1 MSFIVRLVLGAL
13 AFLAVANLVP
23 GISVATFWT
32 ALILAILWGI
42 IGITI
47 KPIVLILTLPIN
59 ILTLGLFTFILN
71 GFFLWLLGGIVKGF
85 EVQGFW
91 VAVLG
96 AVVLSIINMLINW
109 GLERLNN

>member
-1 MSFIVRLVLGAL
+1 MSFVVRLILSAL

-23 GISVATFWT
+23 GIAVASFWT
-32 ALILAILWGI
+32 ALVLAILWGI
-42 IGITI
+42 IGVTV

-59 ILTLGLFTFILN
+59 ILTLGIFTFILN

-96 AVVLSIINMLINW
+96 ALVLSILNMLIHW
-109 GLERLNN
+109 TLERLNN

>member
-1 MSFIVRLVLGAL
+1 MSFIVRLILSAL

-23 GISVATFWT
+23 GITVASFWT
-32 ALILAILWGI
+32 ALVLAVLWGI
-42 IGITI
+42 IGVTV

-59 ILTLGLFTFILN
+59 ILTLGIFTFILN

-85 EVQGFW
+85 EVHGFW

-96 AVVLSIINMLINW
+96 ALVLSILNMLIHW
-109 GLERLNN
+109 ALERLNN

>member
-1 MSFIVRLVLGAL
+1 MSFVARLLLSAL

-23 GISVATFWT
+23 GIAVASFWT
-32 ALILAILWGI
+32 ALILAVLWGI
-42 IGITI
+42 IGVTV

-59 ILTLGLFTFILN
+59 ILTLGIFTFILN

-96 AVVLSIINMLINW
+96 ALVLSILNMLINW
-109 GLERLNN
+109 ALERING

>member
-1 MSFIVRLVLGAL
+1 MSFVARLLLSAL

-23 GISVATFWT
+23 GIAVASFWT
-32 ALILAILWGI
+32 ALILAVLWGI
-42 IGITI
+42 IGVTV

-59 ILTLGLFTFILN
+59 ILTLGIFTFILN

-96 AVVLSIINMLINW
+96 ALVLSILNMLINW
-109 GLERLNN
+109 GLERING

>member
-1 MSFIVRLVLGAL
+1 MSFVARLVLSAL

-23 GISVATFWT
+23 GIAVASFWT
-32 ALILAILWGI
+32 ALILAVLWGV
-42 IGITI
+42 IGVTV

-59 ILTLGLFTFILN
+59 ILTLGIFTFILN

-96 AVVLSIINMLINW
+96 ALVLSILNMLINW
-109 GLERLNN
+109 ALERING

>member
-1 MSFIVRLVLGAL
+1 MSFIIRLVLSAL

-23 GISVATFWT
+23 GITVASFWT
-32 ALILAILWGI
+32 ALVLAILWGI
-42 IGITI
+42 IGVTV

-59 ILTLGLFTFILN
+59 ILTLGIFTFILN

-96 AVVLSIINMLINW
+96 ALILSILNMLIHW
-109 GLERLNN
+109 VLERLND

>member
-1 MSFIVRLVLGAL
+1 MRLVLSAL

-23 GISVATFWT
+23 GITVASFWT
-32 ALILAILWGI
+32 ALVLAILWGI
-42 IGITI
+42 INITI

-59 ILTLGLFTFILN
+59 ILTLGVFTFILN

-96 AVVLSIINMLINW
+96 ALVLSILNMLISW
-109 GLERLNN
+109 LLERLNK